1 MKTIKDIA
9 KAAGVSPASVS
20 RVINNGPKVGQKTR
34 EKIKRIIDELGYY
47 PNTNAQAI
55 STKKNISIGVVL
67 ADLVSPLSA
76 EMAQGIEKV
85 ATEKDI
91 QIFFNSGSFD
101 KASELKAIGTLL
113 EHRYQAMV
121 IHSKA
126 LDEQTLINFANKHP
140 GLVLINRYIK
150 EIADRC
156 VWLDDKLGG
165 KLMADYIMNEGHKNI
180 AFINAEGVVNNT
192 AQRSKGIK
200 NAIAKRNTDQTISLI
215 EFFAKSSYQ
224 GGEIAVQN
232 LLAMGQKFTA
242 ILTYNDDMAIG
253 VISMLKAHGYRVPE
267 DISVIG
273 FGNFILAK
281 CITPKLT
288 TVNNPIEEMAIQAT
302 ELALALSQSSKFKTL
317 PTYRYVPEL
326 IVRKSVK
333 KLTN

>member
-1 MKTIKDIA
+1 MTTIKDIA

-34 EKIKRIIDELGYY
+34 DKIKQIMDELGYY

-55 STKKNISIGVVL
+55 SAKKNISIGVVL
-67 ADLVSPLSA
+67 ADLISPLSA

-91 QIFFNSGSFD
+91 QIFFNSGAFD
-101 KASELKAIGTLL
+101 KTSELKAIETLL

-126 LDEQTLINFANKHP
+126 LDEKTLINFANKNP

-150 EIADRC
+150 EIEDRC

-165 KLMADYIMNEGHKNI
+165 TLMADYIMDEGHENI
-180 AFINAEGVVNNT
+180 AIIDAEGVINNS
-192 AQRSKGIK
+192 ALRCEGIK
-200 NAIAKRNTDQTISLI
+200 HAIAKRNTDRTINLI
-215 EFFAKSSYQ
+215 EVFANASYK

-242 ILTYNDDMAIG
+242 VLTYNDDMAIG

-288 TVNNPIEEMAIQAT
+288 TINNPIEEMAIKAT
-302 ELALALSQSSKFKTL
+302 ELALALSQQSKFETQ

-333 KLTN
+333 QLIS